1 MFSIAFF
8 LYLSKYIQDFLKIL
22 CFFSEVLEIKK
33 TQQIWNT
40 LYMRRNTMHLSFIVT

>member
-33 TQQIWNT
+33 NT
-40 LYMRRNTMHLSFIVT
+40 ADLEHPVHAPKYDALNFI